1 MPMVDMPLKQLEIYD
16 GTNPIPQDF
25 DDFWNERILE
35 VLNVS
40 LNYEM
45 NPYEIYQF
53 ETCEY
58 YEISFIGIRGG
69 IRDAKYIKPTSS

>member
-45 NPYEIYQF
+45 NHMKFISLRLVNIMRYRLS
-53 ETCEY
+53 EY
-58 YEISFIGIRGG
+58 VGVKDMRNI
-69 IRDAKYIKPTSS
+69 